1 MVGAILE
8 QKSHSSSAAPA
19 WADKKTVHLPFPL
32 PFQLHILPQL
42 RVHLRNQGHKGLTC
56 TVRQSRSAEHIL
68 FQSCS
73 EFHPCTIL
81 RHWISG
87 YIYNV
92 HFSQLINQ
100 ATEQLEVNY
109 TLSSD
114 SVGISFNRRYW
125 FIFSSSLLQRLLNI
139 LWGACLSSLE
149 RQEGMMTI
157 PRVVK

>member
-1 MVGAILE
+1 
-8 QKSHSSSAAPA
+8 
-19 WADKKTVHLPFPL
+19 
-32 PFQLHILPQL
+32 
-42 RVHLRNQGHKGLTC
+42 
-56 TVRQSRSAEHIL
+56 
-68 FQSCS
+68 
-73 EFHPCTIL
+73 L